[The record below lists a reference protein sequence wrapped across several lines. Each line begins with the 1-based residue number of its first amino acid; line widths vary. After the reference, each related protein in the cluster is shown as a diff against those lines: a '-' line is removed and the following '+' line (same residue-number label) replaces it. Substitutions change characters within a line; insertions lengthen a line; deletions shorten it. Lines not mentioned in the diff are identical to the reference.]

1 MFTFFSLVDL
11 IFSLLLERTFPFNS
25 VVVFLLPTL
34 SITNSGVESQ
44 VGPSSSLENLQ
55 RVTCDMMKS
64 N

>member
-1 MFTFFSLVDL
+1 MFTFCSLVDL